1 MEKIDQELY
10 DDLYLTTKM
19 LLARGTETDMIEKHL
34 LQKTEDIVLITVV
47 IKEAK
52 NEYYAAMRSEGFK
65 LIAIGAVLVFLG
77 FLITFLNWDSNRSF
91 TLAMYGFTSVGAC
104 IVFFGLY
111 KVIG

>member
-19 LLARGTETDMIEKHL
+19 LLTRGTETDMIEKHL

-47 IKEAK
+47 IKEAR
-52 NEYYAAMRSEGFK
+52 NDYYAILRKEGFRIIGVGVVF
-65 LIAIGAVLVFLG
+65 IALG
-77 FLITFLNWDSNRSF
+77 FLITILNFDSNRSF
-91 TLAMYGFTSVGAC
+91 TVAMIGFTSVGAC